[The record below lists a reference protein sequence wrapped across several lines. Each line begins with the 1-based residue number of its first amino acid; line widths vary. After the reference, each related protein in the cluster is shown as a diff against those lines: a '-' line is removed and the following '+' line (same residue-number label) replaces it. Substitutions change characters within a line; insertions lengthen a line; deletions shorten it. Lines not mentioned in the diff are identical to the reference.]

1 MRSLHRALLLL
12 VGIQLASVAI
22 AEEPGDERCF
32 ELRIYTAAE
41 GKLDALHARF
51 RDHTMKLFEKHGM
64 TNIGYF
70 TPLDES
76 EQKLFYVLAYP
87 NRESRKKSWSSFIL
101 DQDWLTVMRSS
112 EQNGKLLTKIE
123 STFLHPTDY
132 SPQLKSPADNGPR
145 VFELRTYTCTSGN
158 LPRLH
163 QRFRDHTINLFAKH
177 GMTNLVYWTLDADQ
191 PAAND
196 TLVYLLAHQS
206 KSARD
211 ANFEA
216 FRQDSTWITAK
227 GASEKAAGGSLTTPD
242 GVKSVLLKPT
252 DYSPLK

>member
-1 MRSLHRALLLL
+1 MRTLHHAVLLL
-12 VGIQLASVAI
+12 VGMQLASMAM

-41 GKLDALHARF
+41 GKLDGASTVRF

-87 NRESRKKSWSSFIL
+87 NRESRKKRGQVRSF

-112 EQNGKLLTKIE
+112 EQNGKATDE
-123 STFLHPTDY
+123 DPNPTFLHPTDY

-145 VFELRTYTCTSGN
+145 VFELRTYTCTSGTFLGSTN
-158 LPRLH
+158 
-163 QRFRDHTINLFAKH
+163 DFA
-177 GMTNLVYWTLDADQ
+177 
-191 PAAND
+191 
-196 TLVYLLAHQS
+196 
-206 KSARD
+206 
-211 ANFEA
+211 
-216 FRQDSTWITAK
+216 
-227 GASEKAAGGSLTTPD
+227 TTPSTCLPST
-242 GVKSVLLKPT
+242 V
-252 DYSPLK
+252 